1 MESHQI
7 SDGGDCVWGPSHRQL
22 GPAML
27 AEYPGKVLHSF
38 GLTRELWLHCRLCK
52 RGLLDNL
59 SLLDNVYIRSS
70 QWKFTISPYS
80 WEHSRG
86 LDSVGLE
93 NDENFVWK
101 GIPQIFFT
109 FHYFY
114 DLVFTACVADLISIC
129 RCPPPPP
136 PKTGNNSAFTS
147 FLFLWEIY

>member
-52 RGLLDNL
+52 RGLLDNI

-70 QWKFTISPYS
+70 
-80 WEHSRG
+80 R
-86 LDSVGLE
+86 
-93 NDENFVWK
+93 
-101 GIPQIFFT
+101 
-109 FHYFY
+109 
-114 DLVFTACVADLISIC
+114 
-129 RCPPPPP
+129 
-136 PKTGNNSAFTS
+136 
-147 FLFLWEIY
+147 

>member
-59 SLLDNVYIRSS
+59 SLLDN
-70 QWKFTISPYS
+70 
-80 WEHSRG
+80 G

-93 NDENFVWK
+93 MMNILFEKEYLKFFSVF
-101 GIPQIFFT
+101 IIFMT
-109 FHYFY
+109 
-114 DLVFTACVADLISIC
+114 
-129 RCPPPPP
+129 
-136 PKTGNNSAFTS
+136 
-147 FLFLWEIY
+147 